1 MKTTTSRL
9 AVGGFRLSLFA
20 WICLSVA
27 HATETAQTANP
38 IGRVARMFDSRL
50 VEVEDRVAWI
60 DKRITSLAKAQEHF
74 LKSANGCRLGR
85 MKPTDEDPTVTL
97 DFGKEYP
104 LEQIYLIPAQ
114 NEPSEADGLFPRK
127 FAILA
132 SKTPDF
138 QSASVIYSTGLSSYP
153 NPGVSPTRFT
163 ARGINARYLKLV
175 VQNGRDCGVS
185 DLCALSEIIVFSG
198 SEPISFGATVE
209 AKGSLTIPG
218 LWAPEF
224 LTDGRSPLGIWQAG
238 RWSPNRGDFVEVTNP
253 GDVVEWSIDLGESKP
268 VDRLAVFPYELSE
281 LSEAAVLPRDVSIW
295 VSDQDDGSNARLIE
309 ESKSWPNEAS
319 SKVPVIIPLRGMTAR
334 HIRIVANKAWQ
345 LGERNLQGM
354 SEFEVWSGAKNVAAG
369 KPVTRSYQGSTS
381 TVTTLTDGFASM
393 RQVIGLD
400 IWLSQLSERWR
411 LDRELAT
418 LLPMR
423 SQMASSS
430 ELNATW
436 GAAVALGLTFLIPV
450 VIVERRRL
458 ISKNQL
464 DLLRKRI
471 ASDLHDDIGS
481 NLGSISLIART
492 ARKDLA
498 RLHGPEE
505 VMEDLGEVESI
516 ARESSLAMRDI
527 VWLHERRQD
536 SIGDLVQRMRETAGR
551 LLREIDYTIECSSLK
566 VESKLTLDAKRHL
579 FLFYKEAVHNIVK
592 HSHARHVNIRL
603 GDQGERLVLEV
614 SDDGVGLP
622 ENSSTRISGVQKL
635 EERAR
640 VLEGQLQIESENG
653 AGTLLRLVVR
663 RAHLIAK
670 PHQS

>member
-9 AVGGFRLSLFA
+9 AIGGSKLSLLA

-27 HATETAQTANP
+27 HATEMAQTANP
-38 IGRVARMFDSRL
+38 IGRVARMFNSRL
-50 VEVEDRVAWI
+50 VEVEDRVSWI
-60 DKRITSLAKAQEHF
+60 DKRISSLAITQEHL

-85 MKPTDEDPTVTL
+85 VKSTDPDPMVTL
-97 DFGKEYP
+97 DLGGEFQ
-104 LEQIYLIPAQ
+104 LDQLYLIPAQ
-114 NEPSEADGLFPRK
+114 SEPAEADGLFPRQ
-127 FAILA
+127 FTILA
-132 SKTPDF
+132 SKTEDF
-138 QSASVIYSTGLSSYP
+138 KAASTIYSTGNSTYP
-153 NPGVSPTRFT
+153 NPGISPTRFS
-163 ARGINARYLKLV
+163 ARGITARYLRLV
-175 VQNGRDCGVS
+175 IQGGRNRGIT
-185 DLCALSEIIVFSG
+185 DLCALSEIFVFSG
-198 SEPISFGATVE
+198 STPVSFGARVSAT
-209 AKGSLTIPG
+209 GSVTIPG
-218 LWAPEF
+218 LWSPDF
-224 LTDGRSPLGIWQAG
+224 LVDGRTPLGTWQSG
-238 RWSPNRGDFVEVTNP
+238 RWSKNRGDFLEVANP
-253 GDVVEWSIDLGESKP
+253 QEPVEWSIDLGEP
-268 VDRLAVFPYELSE
+268 RPIDRLVVFPYELSE
-281 LSEAAVLPRDVSIW
+281 LSGTAVVAQDVSVW
-295 VSDQDDGSNARLIE
+295 VSNEADGSNARQVKDA
-309 ESKSWPNEAS
+309 SAWPSDGSA
-319 SKVPVIIPLRGMTAR
+319 KVPVVVPLQGVTAR
-334 HIRIVANKAWQ
+334 HVRLVANKSWQ

-354 SEFEVWSGAKNVAAG
+354 SEFEIWSGARNLAEGRTVI
-369 KPVTRSYQGSTS
+369 RSYQGST
-381 TVTTLTDGFASM
+381 TPVTTLTDGYASI

-400 IWLSQLSERWR
+400 VWLSQLSERWR
-411 LDRELAT
+411 LDHELAT

-423 SQMASSS
+423 SQMASES

-464 DLLRKRI
+464 DQLRKRI

-492 ARKDLA
+492 ARKDLV
-498 RLHGPEE
+498 RLKGPEE
-505 VMEDLGEVESI
+505 VLEDLGEVESI

-527 VWLHERRQD
+527 VWLLERRQD

-551 LLREIDYTIECSSLK
+551 LLREVDYTIECSSLK

-592 HSHARHVNIRL
+592 HSHARHVSIRL

-622 ENSSTRISGVQKL
+622 EAGGSRVSGVRKL

-640 VLEGQLQIESENG
+640 VLEGQLQIESNHG
-653 AGTLLRLVVR
+653 VGTLLRLVVR

>member
-9 AVGGFRLSLFA
+9 AIGGSKLSLLA
-20 WICLSVA
+20 WICLSVV
-27 HATETAQTANP
+27 HATEIAQTANP
-38 IGRVARMFDSRL
+38 IGRVARMFNSRL
-50 VEVEDRVAWI
+50 VEVEDRVSWI
-60 DKRITSLAKAQEHF
+60 DKRISSLANSQEHS

-85 MKPTDEDPTVTL
+85 MKPGDPDPMVTL

-104 LEQIYLIPAQ
+104 LEQLYLIPAQ
-114 NEPSEADGLFPRK
+114 TEPSEANGLFPRR
-127 FAILA
+127 FTILA
-132 SKTPDF
+132 SKTADF
-138 QSASVIYSTGLSSYP
+138 QSASIIYSTGNSTYP
-153 NPGVSPTRFT
+153 NPGVSPTRFS
-163 ARGINARYLKLV
+163 ARGITARYLRMI
-175 VQNGRDCGVS
+175 VQSGRDRGMT
-185 DLCALSEIIVFSG
+185 DLCALSEIMVFS
-198 SEPISFGATVE
+198 ETTPISFGADVTV
-209 AKGSLTIPG
+209 KGSLTIPG
-218 LWAPEF
+218 LWSPEF
-224 LTDGRSPLGIWQAG
+224 LVDGRTPLGIWQSG
-238 RWSPNRGDFVEVTNP
+238 RWSKNRGDFLEVSNP
-253 GDVVEWSIDLGESKP
+253 QESVEWSIDLGESQP
-268 VDRLAVFPYELSE
+268 IDRLVVFPYELSE
-281 LSEAAVLPRDVSIW
+281 LSEAAVLPQEVSIW
-295 VSDQDDGSNARLIE
+295 ISDQADGSQARQID
-309 ESKSWPNEAS
+309 SSSVWPSDGSA
-319 SKVPVIIPLRGMTAR
+319 KVPVIIPLQGVTAR
-334 HIRIVANKAWQ
+334 HIRLVGDKAWQ

-354 SEFEVWSGAKNVAAG
+354 SELEVWSGTRNLAEG
-369 KPVTRSYQGSTS
+369 RPVTRSYQGSS
-381 TVTTLTDGFASM
+381 LQVATLTDGYASI

-400 IWLSQLSERWR
+400 VWLSQLSERWR
-411 LDRELAT
+411 LDHELAT

-423 SQMASSS
+423 TQMASES

-464 DLLRKRI
+464 DQLRKRI

-492 ARKDLA
+492 ARKDLV
-498 RLHGPEE
+498 RLHGPQE

-527 VWLHERRQD
+527 VWLLERRQD

-551 LLREIDYTIECSSLK
+551 LLREVDYTIECSSLK
-566 VESKLTLDAKRHL
+566 VESRLTLDAKRHL

-592 HSHARHVNIRL
+592 HSHARKVNIRL
-603 GDQGERLVLEV
+603 GDLGERLVLEV

-622 ENSSTRISGVQKL
+622 ENTSPRDSGVQKL

-640 VLEGQLQIESENG
+640 VLEGQLQIESQNG
-653 AGTLLRLVVR
+653 VGTLLRLVVR